1 MSAATRTARSR
12 PTRVGPSRVLAHAVL
27 IAAAVY
33 TLFPLVWLF
42 TAVTKT
48 TGDLYTTGMFEWNG
62 FRLFDN
68 LGALFSE
75 SNGIYLHW
83 YLNSVLYAGFGALIG
98 AFLSVCAGYAFEKYS
113 FAGKERLFGVVLLG
127 VLIPTSALALP
138 LYLLASATGVVNT
151 FWAVLIPSICNP
163 FGVYLA
169 RIFARGYIPDEVLEA
184 ARVDGAGELTTFFG
198 ISWRLMLPGF
208 ATIFLFQF
216 IGIWNNF
223 FLPLVMLS
231 NQDLFPV
238 SLGLYN
244 WNSQVALEPQ
254 FYTLVMVGAFVAI
267 VPLIIV
273 FILTQR
279 FWRAGL
285 TAGSLK

>member
-1 MSAATRTARSR
+1 VSAAVSKST
-12 PTRVGPSRVLAHAVL
+12 PSRVLAHVVL
-27 IAAAVY
+27 IAAAIY
-33 TLFPLVWLF
+33 TLFPLIWLF
-42 TAVTKT
+42 TAATKN
-48 TGDLYTTGMFEWNG
+48 TGDLYSTGMFQWNA

-68 LGALFSE
+68 IADLFSE

-83 YLNSVLYAGFGALIG
+83 YLNSVLYAGGGAITG
-98 AFLSVCAGYAFEKYS
+98 AFLSVCAGYAFEKFS
-113 FAGKERLFGVVLLG
+113 FPGKERIFGVVLLG

-138 LYLLASATGVVNT
+138 LYLLASSTGLVNT

-169 RIFARGYIPDEVLEA
+169 RIFARGYIPDELLEA
-184 ARVDGAGELTTFFG
+184 ARVDGAGELKTFFG
-198 ISWRLMLPGF
+198 ISWKLMLPGF

-231 NQDLFPV
+231 NRNLFPV

-254 FYTLVMVGAFVAI
+254 YYTLVMVGAFVAI
-267 VPLIIV
+267 IPLIIV
-273 FILTQR
+273 FIFTQK

>member
-1 MSAATRTARSR
+1 MTLHRPRVSGGKVAT
-12 PTRVGPSRVLAHAVL
+12 HFVL

-33 TLFPLVWLF
+33 TLFPLLWLL
-42 TAVTKT
+42 TAVSKSTS
-48 TGDLYTTGMFEWNG
+48 DLYNTGMFEWNE
-62 FRLFDN
+62 FRLLEN
-68 LGALFSE
+68 LQALFSQ
-75 SNGIYLHW
+75 SNGIYLRW
-83 YLNSVLYAGFGALIG
+83 YGNSILYAGLGALIG
-98 AFLSVCAGYAFEKYS
+98 AFLSVCAGYAFEKYH
-113 FAGKERLFGVVLLG
+113 FPGKERWFGVVLLG

-138 LYLLASATGVVNT
+138 LYLLASSTGLVNT

-184 ARVDGAGELTTFFG
+184 ARVDGAGELSSFFA
-198 ISWRLMLPGF
+198 IAWRLLLPGF

-231 NQDLFPV
+231 NQSLFPT

-244 WNSQVALEPQ
+244 WNSQVVLEPQ
-254 FYTLVMVGAFVAI
+254 YYTLVIVGAFVAI
-267 VPLIIV
+267 VPLIVV